1 VTSGSV
7 DATDRPLDGLRRR
20 ALAVLGARLLA
31 TALLLGATVAF
42 LPEDSFAG
50 QALLWLIATAFGT
63 TVAFAIALQR
73 GAPIGLVAGAQ
84 VAVDLGLV
92 TGLVYLTGGA
102 HSGFGS
108 LYAGVVLV
116 SALLLGP
123 RPTLVVSASAL
134 LLYLGVG
141 AALSGPWLGAV
152 PLTASDEALPVALI
166 RTAVGLIVV
175 GGLAAVLAERLSRAQ
190 GEAAR
195 ATQFSDDVV
204 RSIAAGLVT
213 VDVEGKILSA
223 NALAHEVLGAPE
235 GGLPGRAI
243 STLLPVDHL
252 TSRARIDGSATRLDG
267 TTFPVGLTR
276 TPLLDA
282 GGQVHG
288 SLLLFQDVSELVMLR
303 AKAEH
308 AERLAALG
316 RLAAGLA
323 HEIRNPL
330 GSISG
335 SVELV
340 RDAGSLDEEDRR
352 LLDLVLEEAARLD
365 DLVGTMLSLG
375 RPSAPERAELDVA
388 ALARQVIEVA
398 RSKAH
403 VAIELV
409 ADDDARAYADG
420 SQLRQ
425 VLWNLIKNAAQFS
438 PRGSSVEVRVQRRAA
453 GVAVEIEDHGEG
465 IAPADL
471 EHIFDMFFTKRPH
484 GVGVGLALVKQILD
498 AHGARIHVRS
508 ALGQGT
514 TFRIELERRATPVPP

>member
-1 VTSGSV
+1 MAS
-7 DATDRPLDGLRRR
+7 AEPAERPHDGLRRR
-20 ALAVLGARLLA
+20 ALSVLGARLVA
-31 TALLLGATVAF
+31 TVLLLGGTLAF
-42 LPEDSFAG
+42 LPDDSFAG
-50 QALLWLIATAFGT
+50 RALLSLIATAFGT

-73 GAPIGLVAGAQ
+73 GAATGLVAGAQ
-84 VAVDLGLV
+84 VAVDLALV

-108 LYAGVVLV
+108 LYAAVLLV

-123 RPTLVVSASAL
+123 RPTLAVSAMAL

-141 AALSGPWLGAV
+141 AALSGPWAGGV
-152 PLTASDEALPVALI
+152 PIHDAALPVALI
-166 RTAVGLIVV
+166 RMAVGLVVV
-175 GGLAAVLAERLSRAQ
+175 GALAAVLADRLSRAQ

-213 VDVEGKILSA
+213 VDTEGKIVSA
-223 NALAHEVLGAPE
+223 NAQAHEVLGAGDRTLE
-235 GGLPGRAI
+235 GRAI
-243 STLLPVDHL
+243 STVLPVDHL
-252 TSRARIDGSATRLDG
+252 TARARIDGSATRLDG

-282 GGQVHG
+282 KDRVRG
-288 SLLLFQDVSELVMLR
+288 SLILFQDVSELVMLR
-303 AKAEH
+303 EKAEH

-340 RDAGSLDEEDRR
+340 RDSGSLDGEDRR

-388 ALARQVIEVA
+388 GLAQQVVEVA

-403 VAIELV
+403 VGIELT
-409 ADDDARAYADG
+409 ADPEARAYADG

-438 PRGSSVEVRVQRRAA
+438 PRGSTVEVRVQRRDG
-453 GVAVEIEDHGEG
+453 GVRIEVEDHGEG
-465 IAPADL
+465 IAPDDRAQ
-471 EHIFDMFFTKRPH
+471 IFDMFFSKRTN

-498 AHGARIHVRS
+498 AHGARIDVQS
-508 ALGQGT
+508 EVGAGT
-514 TFRIELERRATPVPP
+514 TFRIDLDARPTPLPAAPSP

>member
-1 VTSGSV
+1 
-7 DATDRPLDGLRRR
+7 
-20 ALAVLGARLLA
+20 LGARLVA
-31 TALLLGATVAF
+31 TVLLLGGTLAL

-50 QALLWLIATAFGT
+50 RALLSLIATAFGT
-63 TVAFAIALQR
+63 TVAFSIALQR
-73 GAPIGLVAGAQ
+73 GAATNLVASAQ

-108 LYAGVVLV
+108 LYAAVVLV

-123 RPTLVVSASAL
+123 RPTVVVSAAAL
-134 LLYLGVG
+134 LLYLGIG
-141 AALSGPWLGAV
+141 AALSGPWPGGA
-152 PLTASDEALPVALI
+152 PASDEALPVALI
-166 RTAVGLIVV
+166 RTAVGLVVV

-195 ATQFSDDVV
+195 AAQFSDDVV

-213 VDVEGKILSA
+213 VDVHGKILTA
-223 NALAHEVLGAPE
+223 NAQAHEVLRARE
-235 GGLPGRAI
+235 GDLSGRSI
-243 STLLPVDHL
+243 STVLPVDHL
-252 TSRARIDGSATRLDG
+252 TARARIDGSATRLDG

-282 GGQVHG
+282 RQEVHG

-340 RDAGSLDEEDRR
+340 RDTGSLDDEDRR

-388 ALARQVIEVA
+388 GLVRQVVEVA

-409 ADDDARAYADG
+409 ADEDARVYADG

-425 VLWNLIKNAAQFS
+425 VLWNLLKNATQFS
-438 PRGSSVEVRVQRRAA
+438 PRGALVEVRVKRLDA

-465 IAPADL
+465 IGAADL
-471 EHIFDMFFTKRPH
+471 EHIFDMFFTKRPN

-498 AHGARIHVRS
+498 AHGARIDVRS
-508 ALGQGT
+508 ELGRGT
-514 TFRIELERRATPVPP
+514 TFRIELDRRSTPVPP

>member
-1 VTSGSV
+1 MASASV
-7 DATDRPLDGLRRR
+7 GATERPLDGLRRR

-31 TALLLGATVAF
+31 TVVLLGGTIALL
-42 LPEDSFAG
+42 PDDSFAG
-50 QALLWLIATAFGT
+50 RALLSLIATAFGT

-73 GAPIGLVAGAQ
+73 GAAIGLVAGAQ

-92 TGLVYLTGGA
+92 TGLVYITGGA

-108 LYAGVVLV
+108 LYAAVVLV
-116 SALLLGP
+116 AALLLGP
-123 RPTLVVSASAL
+123 RPTLLVSASAL
-134 LLYLGVG
+134 LLYLSTG
-141 AALSGPWLGAV
+141 AVLHGPWMGDLQ
-152 PLTASDEALPVALI
+152 PIDEALPVALI
-166 RTAVGLIVV
+166 RTAVGLVVV

-213 VDVEGKILSA
+213 VDLEGKILSA
-223 NALAHEVLGAPE
+223 NAQAQEVLGASPD
-235 GGLPGRAI
+235 GLVGRPI
-243 STLLPVDHL
+243 GTLLPVDQL
-252 TSRARIDGSATRLDG
+252 TSRARIDGRATRLDG

-282 GGQVHG
+282 RQRVQG
-288 SLLLFQDVSELVMLR
+288 SLLLFQDVSELEMLR
-303 AKAEH
+303 EKAEH

-375 RPSAPERAELDVA
+375 RPSAPERAELDVV

-409 ADDDARAYADG
+409 ADEEARAYADG

-438 PRGSSVEVRVQRRAA
+438 PRGAHVEVRVQKLAS

-465 IAPADL
+465 IAPGDL
-471 EHIFDMFFTKRPH
+471 EHIFDMFFTKRAN

-498 AHGARIHVRS
+498 AHGARIEVRS
-508 ALGQGT
+508 KLGQGT
-514 TFRIELERRATPVPP
+514 TFRVELEARRTPVPR